1 MKDQVIDEIK
11 RLCGKV
17 EWMPGVGHYFVIKD
31 ALCLFFRCK
40 RTNSL
45 RFTIPYLTDVTDE
58 NVERMME
65 LINQTNRE
73 VKYIKATLLENGCLT
88 LTYDHKMAS
97 GEKTEDVIPHI
108 IKSLGFALSYIKEK
122 IQTKSSD

>member
-17 EWMPGVGHYFVIKD
+17 EWMPGVGHCFMIKD
-31 ALCLFFRCK
+31 TLCLSFHCK

-45 RFTIPYLTDVTDE
+45 RFTIPYLADAADE

-65 LINQTNRE
+65 LINQANRE
-73 VKYIKATLLENGCLT
+73 VKYIKVTLSDNGSLT
-88 LTYDHKMAS
+88 LTYDYKMVS
-97 GEKTEDVIPHI
+97 GGKPKEVIPHI
-108 IKSLGFALSYIKEK
+108 IKALDFASSYIRNK
-122 IQTKSSD
+122 IENKK